1 MTREARNSYQGLIT
15 AAIFIGLE
23 IAALSMLSASSTI
36 QDIWIN
42 RFSHRIMA
50 SLWSGGENVRN
61 YFSLGTQNEALSK
74 ENMDLRRQLE
84 QFRLAEEA
92 AQEEAPE
99 EVRGFRYTPATIVKM
114 SRNNQRNYIILDKG
128 SEDGVHPEDGIITSS
143 GVVGIIDAVDKHYS
157 YGMSF
162 MNVNM
167 KISSRVGRKGAVGP
181 LSWDGKST
189 NRAFL
194 HELPLHYEVSRGD
207 TVFTSGYSTIFPP
220 DIPLGVAGSTKM
232 VNGSTNDLE
241 VTLFQDFSSLK
252 FVTIVENSGLE
263 EIKALERQQNE
274 EEED

>member
-1 MTREARNSYQGLIT
+1 MTRDSRNSYQGLIC

-23 IAALSMLSASSTI
+23 IAALSMLSSSSTM
-36 QDIWIN
+36 QNIWIN
-42 RFSHRIMA
+42 RFSHRVMGA
-50 SLWSGGENVRN
+50 LWGGGENVRN
-61 YFSLGTQNEALSK
+61 YFSLGDQNERLSK
-74 ENMDLRRQLE
+74 ENIELRRMLE
-84 QFRLAEEA
+84 QYRTAEETA
-92 AQEEAPE
+92 LEGSPE
-99 EVRGFRYTPATIVKM
+99 EIRGFKYTPAKIVKM

-128 SEDGVHPEDGIITSS
+128 SEDGVRPEDGIITAS

-162 MNVNM
+162 MNINV

-207 TVFTSGYSTIFPP
+207 TIYTSGYSTIFPP
-220 DIPLGVAGSTKM
+220 DIPLGVAGSSKM

-241 VTLFQDFSSLK
+241 VTLFQDFSSLRY
-252 FVTIVENSGLE
+252 VTIVENAGLDQ
-263 EIKALERQQNE
+263 IKALESQENKE
-274 EEED
+274 EEE